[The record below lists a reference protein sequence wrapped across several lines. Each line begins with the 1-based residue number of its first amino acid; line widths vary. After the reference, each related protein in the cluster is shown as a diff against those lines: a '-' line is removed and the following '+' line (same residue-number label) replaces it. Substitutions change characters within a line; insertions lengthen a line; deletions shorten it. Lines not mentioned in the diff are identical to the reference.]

1 MVQIENMDTFPTI
14 TINMSKFH
22 GIDPYVI
29 LDTSPDT
36 YNSLTNYELKYLHYI
51 YSILKKWKYYEY
63 EEIPR
68 SVRELMEPVAINA
81 LKNRPLGEEVD
92 EIMDKYTIQEL
103 KIIVKNN
110 YGEVWGNKSY
120 KKNWAR
126 ALVYTKKYSF
136 NVFAIN
142 SCKNDILN
150 DDVLNIINQ
159 YL

>member
-1 MVQIENMDTFPTI
+1 MYTFPNI
-14 TINMSKFH
+14 TINMNKFH
-22 GIDPYVI
+22 GIAPYVI

-36 YNSLTNYELKYLHYI
+36 YNSLTNYELNYLHYI

-68 SVRELMEPVAINA
+68 LIREIMEPVAINA

-92 EIMDKYTIQEL
+92 EVMDKYTIQEL
-103 KIIVKNN
+103 KIMVKKN

-126 ALVYTKKYSF
+126 ALVYTKKYAF

-142 SCKNDILN
+142 SYKNDILV
-150 DDVLNIINQ
+150 DDVLNIINK

>member
-1 MVQIENMDTFPTI
+1 MYTFPNI

-22 GIDPYVI
+22 GIAPYVI

-36 YNSLTNYELKYLHYI
+36 YNSLTNYELNYLHYI

-68 SVRELMEPVAINA
+68 LIREIMEPVAINA

-92 EIMDKYTIQEL
+92 EVMDKYTIQEL
-103 KIIVKNN
+103 KIMVKKN

-126 ALVYTKKYSF
+126 ALVYTKKYAF

-142 SCKNDILN
+142 SYKNDILV
-150 DDVLNIINQ
+150 DDVLNIINK